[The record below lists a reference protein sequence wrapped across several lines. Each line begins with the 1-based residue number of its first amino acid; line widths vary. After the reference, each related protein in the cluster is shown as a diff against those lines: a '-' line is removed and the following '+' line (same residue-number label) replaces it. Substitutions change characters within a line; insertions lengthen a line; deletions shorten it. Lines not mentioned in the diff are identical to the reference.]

1 MAEETI
7 AVEPLNSQH
16 LETDTICQLLR
27 ANDPRLTE
35 VTLQDSLFCDEVQRI
50 GEALQENTIVT
61 SIDVEFSAFVED
73 EYFSVQLATTIDI
86 DRLVTKATT
95 TADPLLRYIRDS
107 SELRKMRLENS
118 DDEILMP
125 VDEHLSSLFYRAL
138 ADNPHQLLQE
148 LRIDYTDQA
157 EKCQTEFSLLLTTA
171 KSLKRLTMFAYMP
184 VDSSDSWLVEAL
196 RSSKSLEYLEYLNLR
211 NNGDGQAATFLGIVL
226 RSEVHLRLH
235 ELHFSLCSDREIEFF
250 DFLAVLLGSTGALQI
265 LRLDHVWFDERCA
278 CCFVEGLKS
287 SGTLQSVILGNA
299 CFFYNDDAL
308 SHLLLSKTIR
318 PSILHGVCVQN
329 NNRIDFLGD
338 ALLWKP
344 QDRLRSIG
352 SSLGELRLCTLR
364 RESEH
369 AIVELLDVFAASAA
383 MIRLKIL
390 EIESISILAAEAMIR
405 CLPKLVNLREVK
417 ILCIQVEER
426 ETLDRFFKSFKLN
439 GSLHRVDL
447 AGDMPPNARAFVMS
461 ESLLCRLLSYGERN
475 REIPKLV
482 SKAAVAGHDRPSAVP
497 AEPNAIVGNN
507 ALTSICVFPFLF
519 YASQQARRMAPTNIL
534 CGLLCLSAHINPQ
547 NGKKRSLDA

>member
-1 MAEETI
+1 MAEETT
-7 AVEPLNSQH
+7 AVEPLKSQH
-16 LETDTICQLLR
+16 LETDTLCQLLR

-35 VTLQDSLFCDEVQRI
+35 VTLQDFLFPDEVQRI
-50 GEALQENTIVT
+50 GEALLENTTVT
-61 SIDVEFSAFVED
+61 SIDVEFSAFKDDED
-73 EYFSVQLATTIDI
+73 YSLQPVTTIDI

-107 SELRKMRLENS
+107 SELREMRLEDS
-118 DDEILMP
+118 SDEIFIP
-125 VDEHLSSLFYRAL
+125 VYEHLSSLFYRAL

-148 LRIDYTDQA
+148 LHFEYMDEA
-157 EKCQTEFSLLLTTA
+157 EKCQTEFSLLLTMA
-171 KSLKRLTMFAYMP
+171 KSLKRLSMFAYMP
-184 VDSSDSWLVEAL
+184 EGSSDSWLVEAL
-196 RSSKSLEYLEYLNLR
+196 RSSKSLEYLNLFNVNLLR
-211 NNGDGQAATFLGIVL
+211 NGAGQAATFLGIVL

-235 ELHFSLCSDREIEFF
+235 ELHFSLQSNSEIEFF
-250 DFLAVLLGSTGALQI
+250 DSLAVLLGSTGALQI
-265 LRLDHVWFDERCA
+265 LRLDDVCINERCA
-278 CCFVEGLKS
+278 CCFAEGLKS
-287 SGTLQSVILGNA
+287 SGTLQSVILGDA
-299 CFFYNDDAL
+299 CYFDDDAL

-318 PSILHGVCVQN
+318 PSILHRVCVQDGE
-329 NNRIDFLGD
+329 RIDFLGD

-352 SSLGELRLCTLR
+352 SSLGELHLCTLQ

-369 AIVELLDVFAASAA
+369 AIVEFLDAFAAGAA
-383 MIRLKIL
+383 TIRLKIL

-405 CLPKLVNLREVK
+405 CLPKLVHLREVK
-417 ILCIQVEER
+417 IRHIQVEER
-426 ETLDRFFKSFKLN
+426 ETLDRFFESFKLN

-447 AGDMPPNARAFVMS
+447 ADARAFVMS
-461 ESLLCRLLSYGERN
+461 ESLRRRLLPYGERN

-482 SKAAVAGHDRPSAVP
+482 SKAAVAGHDWASGVP

-519 YASQQARRMAPTNIL
+519 YASQQARRMAPTNL
-534 CGLLCLSAHINPQ
+534 LSGLLCLSAHINPQ